1 MMVVDS
7 QSEDYDTLCAMCSHR
22 EQQFRLLRLANQA
35 LPLSRDPAVG
45 LWLIN
50 VSLPDMS
57 GFDLADMLK
66 QESSR
71 APVIMVA
78 DEYCEADELR
88 TLSLGLAA
96 YMCKPL
102 ELAGLRRCCRRLT
115 AAHAKAQLSVHFS
128 SRVVPA
134 HKPKRGIRWNG

>member
-1 MMVVDS
+1 MWPSRTAIIVVDS
-7 QSEDYDTLCAMCSHR
+7 RSEDYDALRASGSGG
-22 EQQFRLLRLANQA
+22 EQFRLLRCGSQA
-35 LPLSRDPAVG
+35 LFSSRDRAVR

-57 GFDLADMLK
+57 GFDLADMLR

-78 DEYCEADELR
+78 DEYREADELR

-96 YMCKPL
+96 YVCKPI
-102 ELAGLRRCCRRLT
+102 EPASIRRYCCLLNRMMVHCHSEEQQARR
-115 AAHAKAQLSVHFS
+115 S
-128 SRVVPA
+128 
-134 HKPKRGIRWNG
+134 G